1 MKGGEN
7 MAEGLTFALQVAALC
22 MAVDF
27 VGDVVRLVR
36 LAKGGAKWRE
46 S

>member
-1 MKGGEN
+1 
-7 MAEGLTFALQVAALC
+7 MADALTFALAFAALC
-22 MAVDF
+22 MAGDF
-27 VGDVVRLVR
+27 VGDVIRLVR